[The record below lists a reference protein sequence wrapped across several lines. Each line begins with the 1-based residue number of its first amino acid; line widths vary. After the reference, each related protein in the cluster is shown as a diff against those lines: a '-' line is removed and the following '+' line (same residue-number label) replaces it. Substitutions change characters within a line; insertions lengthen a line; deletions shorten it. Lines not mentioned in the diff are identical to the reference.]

1 MLWEMGLKRWVE
13 LSGSPSL
20 ISHIVLEVC
29 LSYSSHQTM
38 STLRAVCP
46 VHLLLPHC
54 GTWDAS
60 NRCRMNKRRMSIVLQ
75 ESVAG
80 KQGWVSGELEEVG
93 AVSGRAAH
101 DPHYAQ
107 ITLVACEGEMR
118 ETRVWKWK
126 TV

>member
-1 MLWEMGLKRWVE
+1 
-13 LSGSPSL
+13 
-20 ISHIVLEVC
+20 
-29 LSYSSHQTM
+29 
-38 STLRAVCP
+38 
-46 VHLLLPHC
+46 
-54 GTWDAS
+54 
-60 NRCRMNKRRMSIVLQ
+60 MNKRRMSIVLQ
-75 ESVAG
+75 ESVAR